1 MVGWY
6 PLYSCRPAGLQ
17 TDDGIWTT
25 NLVSTFSALK
35 AQIRVMH
42 VCPVL
47 ASTVC
52 VRAVGIAKGTF
63 TFTLTRRWPAD
74 SMRRLALACVL
85 ISSVATALPLKTPRL
100 RIGEV
105 KSRLS
110 RFGVSTEGIVEA
122 EALREVCAVAFEA
135 LNSLRLWYS
144 VVTPLD

>member
-6 PLYSCRPAGLQ
+6 PAGLSRR
-17 TDDGIWTT
+17 DDGIWTI
-25 NLVSTFSALK
+25 NLVSPFSALK

-42 VCPVL
+42 VCPVV
-47 ASTVC
+47 ASMC
-52 VRAVGIAKGTF
+52 VGRRHRKSNVHIHTSMACF
-63 TFTLTRRWPAD
+63 STLHPG

-100 RIGEV
+100 RIGEG

-135 LNSLRLWYS
+135 RNSLRLWYC